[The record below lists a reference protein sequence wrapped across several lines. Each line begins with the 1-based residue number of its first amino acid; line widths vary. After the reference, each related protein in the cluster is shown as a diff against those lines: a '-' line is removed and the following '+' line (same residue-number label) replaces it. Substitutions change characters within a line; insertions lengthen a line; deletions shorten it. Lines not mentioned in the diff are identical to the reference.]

1 MARRFA
7 LSVVLFAA
15 LAACSEP
22 GTKGDLLENT
32 LETYAAT
39 IRWGNF
45 EDALAFVDPETLKAH
60 PMTKLDL
67 DRYLQVRVAGYAEQP
82 VRHSGKNEA
91 LQTVEITLSNNNTLT
106 VRSFLDRQV
115 WRYDEKAKRWWLV
128 TGLPDITQH

>member
-1 MARRFA
+1 MPLRLA

-22 GTKGDLLENT
+22 ATKGDQLENT